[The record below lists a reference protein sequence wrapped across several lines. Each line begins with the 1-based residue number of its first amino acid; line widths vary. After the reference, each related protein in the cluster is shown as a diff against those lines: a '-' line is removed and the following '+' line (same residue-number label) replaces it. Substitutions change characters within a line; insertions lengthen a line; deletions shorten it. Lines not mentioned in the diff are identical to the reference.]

1 MIVQA
6 VSILLHVLVQMVAG
20 NSCRDEH
27 ISAKGDILFQ
37 KGWIPQSASAV
48 FPHGDAMHGDALSF
62 EPSSSERLSWSPV
75 EPTHL
80 HLDITMARAQESWRQ
95 EHPSTLV
102 GVSHRSGR
110 PDEEVNGARGAR
122 SNLQMN
128 KADDAGHEN
137 SDPRENT
144 QWKQGER
151 PEVSRQSSEGRNG
164 VGIDSDTSPTEELDE
179 QCWKIDYAYG
189 AASEGACSSA
199 TLVALHCTES
209 CLESV
214 HQEEWFPQGL
224 PTRRVEYSAAARCQK
239 ACLETQGCKFWVFDT
254 RPGTFEKA
262 CWMKRPIYCDRPFAD
277 VAGFISGPAKCASEL
292 VDTRDA
298 FTSRRSYTKRKTV
311 NSNIVQQTPKEYS
324 AMPKESASPKQQ
336 QTSLSQWVPWILH
349 LLLIFFEMLGGG
361 VCLAG
366 FVGCVYWKWLYTK
379 DLQDSNRSSPLA
391 EQPPPRYQRP
401 STSKE
406 ATQTSKK
413 LSETLR
419 GYDVP
424 ASSGSL
430 QQPEPEEEA
439 TFDIRTPRAEQQARE
454 AAYDY

>member
-6 VSILLHVLVQMVAG
+6 VSILLLVLVQMVAG

-48 FPHGDAMHGDALSF
+48 FPHG
-62 EPSSSERLSWSPV
+62 ERLSWSPV

-110 PDEEVNGARGAR
+110 PDEEVNVARGAR

-128 KADDAGHEN
+128 KADDTGHED

-144 QWKQGER
+144 QWWKQGDR

-199 TLVALHCTES
+199 TLVALHCKES

-224 PTRRVEYSAAARCQK
+224 PTRRVEYSSAARCQK
-239 ACLETQGCKFWVFDT
+239 ACLNTEACKFWVFDT

-262 CWMKRPIYCDRPFAD
+262 CWLKQPIYCDRPFAD
-277 VAGFISGPAKCASEL
+277 VAGFISGPAKCASES

-298 FTSRRSYTKRKTV
+298 FSSRRSFSKTKTV
-311 NSNIVQQTPKEYS
+311 NSNIAVPKEIRS
-324 AMPKESASPKQQ
+324 KDKNSPKQQ

-366 FVGCVYWKWLYTK
+366 IVGCVYWKWHYTK